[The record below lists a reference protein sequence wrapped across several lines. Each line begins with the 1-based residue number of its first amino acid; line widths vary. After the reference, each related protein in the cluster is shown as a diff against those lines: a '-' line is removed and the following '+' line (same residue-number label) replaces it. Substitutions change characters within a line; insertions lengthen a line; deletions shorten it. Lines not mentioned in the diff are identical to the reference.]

1 MILTSFGRGIYN
13 LIKSTVNGSF
23 ALTSQPY
30 VELNVK
36 RGSQWELFSLF
47 RNVPSNGEKVVLFR
61 TGDKNC
67 IVKNRIL
74 QSNKEDAE
82 FYLSTNATI
91 TSTGTPYEIINLN
104 EVYQE
109 PLETAYYEN
118 PVVSAQGNLKL
129 LDWIPGEQGVSNRS
143 TGGFVTTGL
152 ERVLQPNSDYLLV
165 IKNNAEQAADMSLYI
180 TFYEGIVNP
189 LGTGDSVNT

>member
-1 MILTSFGRGIYN
+1 MLLTSFGRGIYN
-13 LIKSTVNGSF
+13 LIKSAINGSF
-23 ALTSQPY
+23 AVTTQTY

-36 RGSQWELFSLF
+36 RGSQWEFFSLF
-47 RNVPSNGEKVVLFR
+47 RDVPVGGEKAVLFR

-67 IVKNRIL
+67 IIKNRIL

-82 FYLSTNATI
+82 FYLSKNATI
-91 TSTGTPYEIINLN
+91 TSTGMPYEVINLN

-118 PVVSAQGNLKL
+118 PVVAAQGDLKL
-129 LDWIPGEQGVSNRS
+129 LDWIPGEKGISNRS

-165 IKNNAEQAADMSLYI
+165 IKNNAEQTADMSLYI

-189 LGTGDSVNT
+189 LGTSDSVNT